1 MDSTTASGLLLPST
15 SYSVEEATAAWHAA
29 LPAEAG
35 ELLPAETLAR
45 LYEPAARFLQRNESD
60 ALIELQREMYRVA
73 RELEER
79 VGHHST
85 LYYLR
90 DGLAWTLETEFGR
103 KVATEPL
110 TRVVS
115 LVTDTV
121 WEARA
126 NILEATIQRQ
136 QAERLHHELMLA
148 KRIQERLLP
157 RTVPSVPGFDIAGHV
172 KPAAEVGGDYWSC
185 KWYPEEGV
193 VTLKLADVTGHG
205 IAAATLVAA
214 VKFISGGYFRGA
226 QSVSEVM
233 DRTNRVL
240 VKETPHEIM
249 VTMVY
254 GWLHPSTGDLN
265 VVNAGH
271 SPVLHYQNGVFH
283 EIETTGLALGMLD
296 TAYRE
301 VTLHLEPGDIFVT
314 CSDGITAPGA
324 DGALGEKWVEDQV
337 RKYASLGA
345 AEIVQRIIEDAE
357 AAYGRLRDDMSV
369 LVLKRNSLP
378 TVEQGVE

>member
-1 MDSTTASGLLLPST
+1 MDSATAPGLLLPSPT
-15 SYSVEEATAAWHAA
+15 HSVEESTAAWHAA

-35 ELLPAETLAR
+35 ELLPAEVLAR
-45 LYEPAARFLQRNESD
+45 LYAPAARFLHRNEPD
-60 ALIELQREMYRVA
+60 ALLELQREMYAAARV
-73 RELEER
+73 LEER

-103 KVATEPL
+103 TVATEPL

-115 LVTDTV
+115 LVTDAV

-157 RTVPSVPGFDIAGHV
+157 RTIPEVPGFDIAGHV

-226 QSVSEVM
+226 HSVSEVM
-233 DRTNRVL
+233 ERTNRVL
-240 VKETPHEIM
+240 VKETPQEIM

-254 GWLHPSTGDLN
+254 GWLHPSTGDLD

-283 EIETTGLALGMLD
+283 HLAPTGLALGMLEK
-296 TAYRE
+296 TYRE
-301 VTLHLEPGDIFVT
+301 VTLRLEPGDIFVT
-314 CSDGITAPGA
+314 CSDGITAPSA
-324 DGALGEKWVEDQV
+324 DGALGEEWVEERV
-337 RKYASLGA
+337 RRYASLPA
-345 AEIVQRIIEDAE
+345 AEIVRCIIEEAE
-357 AAYGRLRDDMSV
+357 EAYGRLRDDMSV
-369 LVLKRNSLP
+369 LVLKRNPLP
-378 TVEQGVE
+378 AEEVGEE